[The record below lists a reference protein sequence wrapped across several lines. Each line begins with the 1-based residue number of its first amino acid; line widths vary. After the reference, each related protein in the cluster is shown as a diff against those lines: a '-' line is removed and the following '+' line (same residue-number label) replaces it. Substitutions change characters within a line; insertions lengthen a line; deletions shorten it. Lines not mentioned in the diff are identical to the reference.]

1 MMKRKLKI
9 LKTERFA
16 MLKMAEYFSLMIS
29 VLDLFSLYFIALQKS
44 VDFMNMINTEPLMNI
59 LFMIGM
65 LMLITSIYFH
75 QVIKQLEAEKNIENC
90 IWHLII
96 LLVINV
102 ILLNY
107 PAIVGV
113 LWALAKYFN
122 WQYVHLLDS
131 WKHLLSKSERIMII
145 LSMTFCLSLEGILY
159 LSIFA
164 SHCF

>member
-1 MMKRKLKI
+1 MKRKLKI

-29 VLDLFSLYFIALQKS
+29 ILDLVSLYFIALQKS
-44 VDFMNMINTEPLMNI
+44 VDFIYMISAEPLMNI

-65 LMLITSIYFH
+65 LMLVTGVYFRW
-75 QVIKQLEAEKNIENC
+75 VIKQLEAEKNIEGC
-90 IWHLII
+90 IWHLIV

-113 LWALAKYFN
+113 IWALAKYFN
-122 WQYVHLLDS
+122 WQHVHLLDS
-131 WKHLLSKSERIMII
+131 WQHLLDKSERIMII
-145 LSMTFCLSLEGILY
+145 LSLTVCLSLEGVLY

-164 SHCF
+164 SQNL